1 MYFLSGWPKRLLCP
15 LERLEPPLH
24 IQTDPRRAFFAVLSP
39 SQLSI
44 WYCRPSVL
52 IVSYKELSKAASQFG
67 PYKQAEWRPDGT
79 MIAVSVSRDFIFLLW
94 LNYYKN
100 SFTSVK
106 LTMSKLIILQFY
118 NRI

>member
-44 WYCRPSVL
+44 WYCR
-52 IVSYKELSKAASQFG
+52 
-67 PYKQAEWRPDGT
+67 
-79 MIAVSVSRDFIFLLW
+79 VSVPAAPGPTVCDPSDPNFSSTPRALSLLCC
-94 LNYYKN
+94 K
-100 SFTSVK
+100 
-106 LTMSKLIILQFY
+106 
-118 NRI
+118 

>member
-44 WYCRPSVL
+44 WYCR
-52 IVSYKELSKAASQFG
+52 
-67 PYKQAEWRPDGT
+67 
-79 MIAVSVSRDFIFLLW
+79 VSVPAAPGPTVCDPSCSEGAAAIVIGAHGVPSCL
-94 LNYYKN
+94 
-100 SFTSVK
+100 
-106 LTMSKLIILQFY
+106 
-118 NRI
+118 